1 MLSYEHE
8 RDRRLLIQKKVDE
21 LDKFLKQC
29 GPCFLFRRCELL
41 IISPRYMNSSDEE
54 EADDGNP
61 MIPSLKEQAADPPPL
76 AGPRYR
82 PAEPLPAF
90 MMD

>member
-1 MLSYEHE
+1 MSLTSFSNSAAP
-8 RDRRLLIQKKVDE
+8 VS
-21 LDKFLKQC
+21 
-29 GPCFLFRRCELL
+29 CFHRCERF

-61 MIPSLKEQAADPPPL
+61 MIPSLKEQVADPSPL

-90 MMD
+90 MME

>member
-1 MLSYEHE
+1 
-8 RDRRLLIQKKVDE
+8 
-21 LDKFLKQC
+21 
-29 GPCFLFRRCELL
+29 
-41 IISPRYMNSSDEE
+41 MNSSDEE

-61 MIPSLKEQAADPPPL
+61 MIPSLKEQVADPPPL

-90 MMD
+90 MME